1 MTNTWITPIQS
12 ELERLRQSVT
22 GLDGATIEERRQ
34 RFEATASEIRGNA
47 RSIAERSNELGRAT
61 AAQMRALA
69 NLVSA
74 QPNQAGFYCYDP
86 TLAQRLR
93 QAADQADQPVNL
105 NLREARFSEGAA
117 GVANAIKNLWNN
129 IGTYTSSLA
138 SYVISGGTETGK
150 RTASGERYDS
160 NSLTAAHRTL
170 PLGAEVRVTNLD
182 NGKSVRVRVNDR
194 GPHIQGRIVD
204 LSSRA
209 AAALGMRSGV
219 ARVKV
224 EILGQPALAGAG
236 AHSRP

>member
-1 MTNTWITPIQS
+1 MRPNNAPAVPGVSIWLAAIYGCVI
-12 ELERLRQSVT
+12 VT
-22 GLDGATIEERRQ
+22 LT
-34 RFEATASEIRGNA
+34 S
-47 RSIAERSNELGRAT
+47 
-61 AAQMRALA
+61 
-69 NLVSA
+69 
-74 QPNQAGFYCYDP
+74 
-86 TLAQRLR
+86 
-93 QAADQADQPVNL
+93 
-105 NLREARFSEGAA
+105 GAA
-117 GVANAIKNLWNN
+117 LPPAQKG
-129 IGTYTSSLA
+129 LA
-138 SYVISGGTETGK
+138 SVYSEHLNGK

-224 EILGQPALAGAG
+224 EILAQPAHAGAG